1 MKLKK
6 YDTKKMYE
14 IYDKWPEVS
23 KEAYESQHEDSSLDP
38 INHIVFAGI
47 GGSGAIGDI
56 FSSILSKTNTHVSV
70 VKGYHLP
77 KTVDSKTL
85 VITTSVSGNSAETLS
100 CLNLAKKNNNKI
112 IAFSSGG
119 KMKKICEK
127 NKIQHVEIPQLHS
140 PTASFTVYL
149 YTMLKVLK
157 KTIPIDN
164 NDIYESIQKLQL
176 IRKKICSSNLTE
188 SNTALNLAEW
198 IIGIPLI
205 YYPYGLQACATR
217 FKNSLQENA
226 KMHALAED
234 VLEASHNGIVSWE
247 RKSKVQPIILR
258 GKDDY
263 IKTKERWQIFK
274 EYFKKNDIE
283 YQEIMS
289 VNGSILS
296 KLITLIYLLDYC
308 SIYKAALSNIDPTPI
323 LSIDYIKKRL

>member
-1 MKLKK
+1 MNSVFVIAEAGVNHNGDVAIAMRLVDAAIEAGADCVKFQIHILKNEMLK
-6 YDTKKMYE
+6 QTPQSDNFK
-14 IYDKWPEVS
+14 
-23 KEAYESQHEDSSLDP
+23 
-38 INHIVFAGI
+38 
-47 GGSGAIGDI
+47 
-56 FSSILSKTNTHVSV
+56 
-70 VKGYHLP
+70 
-77 KTVDSKTL
+77 
-85 VITTSVSGNSAETLS
+85 ETLWEA
-100 CLNLAKKNNNKI
+100 LERTNFTIEEHLKL
-112 IAFSSGG
+112 
-119 KMKKICEK
+119 KKICEK

-140 PTASFTVYL
+140 PRASFTVYL